1 MLFTTGAGTKQLS
14 IVEKTITREREK
26 SQPHATVYRLVLA
39 TRNAIK
45 SCLKLAYTHKLY
57 VIVSL
62 SGSFLGLLRE
72 NTIYMPSRLLER
84 QHQREMKTWKRQFV
98 RGWKSDHTY
107 NSKNLGQSFLGR
119 HLPFLYV
126 LQFALKK
133 HKLAF
138 RFAVKKGRND

>member
-14 IVEKTITREREK
+14 CVEKTIRREREK

-39 TRNAIK
+39 IRNAIK

-62 SGSFLGLLRE
+62 GGSFLGLLRE

-84 QHQREMKTWKRQFV
+84 QHQRENENMKTAV
-98 RGWKSDHTY
+98 RTRLKI
-107 NSKNLGQSFLGR
+107 R
-119 HLPFLYV
+119 PHL
-126 LQFALKK
+126 QQ
-133 HKLAF
+133 
-138 RFAVKKGRND
+138 